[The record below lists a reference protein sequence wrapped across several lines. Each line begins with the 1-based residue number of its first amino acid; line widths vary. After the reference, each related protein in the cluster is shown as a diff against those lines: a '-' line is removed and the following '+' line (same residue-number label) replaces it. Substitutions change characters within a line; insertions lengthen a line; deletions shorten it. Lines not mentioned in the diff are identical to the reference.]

1 MALGLN
7 QTSKS
12 PNDSVSCTYCKPLKD
27 LAVFFLAPVLV
38 LDALLV
44 LDAVLDSEAGLELE
58 LDAVLDLEAELELD
72 AVLDL
77 EAGLE
82 LDAVLDLEAE
92 LALCTVLVL
101 EAEPELGAAATDKQG
116 ETEPIKH
123 NESSQAKRDSELPK
137 PYFCTFLLF
146 RKTLKSKNPY
156 SSKKTN

>member
-1 MALGLN
+1 M
-7 QTSKS
+7 
-12 PNDSVSCTYCKPLKD
+12 
-27 LAVFFLAPVLV
+27 LV

-44 LDAVLDSEAGLELE
+44 
-58 LDAVLDLEAELELD
+58 LD

-116 ETEPIKH
+116 ETEPIKY
-123 NESSQAKRDSELPK
+123 NESSQAKRDRELPK

>member
-1 MALGLN
+1 
-7 QTSKS
+7 
-12 PNDSVSCTYCKPLKD
+12 
-27 LAVFFLAPVLV
+27 VLV

-44 LDAVLDSEAGLELE
+44 LN
-58 LDAVLDLEAELELD
+58 

-77 EAGLE
+77 EAG
-82 LDAVLDLEAE
+82 

-101 EAEPELGAAATDKQG
+101 EASLEVGAAATDKQG

-123 NESSQAKRDSELPK
+123 NERGQAKRDSELPK

-156 SSKKTN
+156 SCQKTY